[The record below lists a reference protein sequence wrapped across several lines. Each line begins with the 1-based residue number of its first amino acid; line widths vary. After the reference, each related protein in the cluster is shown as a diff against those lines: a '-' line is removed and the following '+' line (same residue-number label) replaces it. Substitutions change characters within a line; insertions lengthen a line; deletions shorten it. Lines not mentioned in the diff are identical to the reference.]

1 MSYSVQSSKELM
13 EGLVEDYLN
22 RWRIYHPNPD
32 TDNFVTTKNQE
43 EIIQYIM
50 KNMVLEMTDTIRS
63 QLSIAY
69 KVGTDEE
76 LVAKEVSIY
85 ITIDGDIVY
94 RFNSNFKKKTAKQL
108 NELFDEIV
116 TRIGIAISLI
126 IIFTTENIKPID
138 VYRGKTELKIT
149 ETKSDELNVKLTA
162 TEEFTI

>member
-76 LVAKEVSIY
+76 LLTSIKEVAKIAVLNY
-85 ITIDGDIVY
+85 TIQQNRTVPDIPN
-94 RFNSNFKKKTAKQL
+94 FN
-108 NELFDEIV
+108 LF
-116 TRIGIAISLI
+116 
-126 IIFTTENIKPID
+126 
-138 VYRGKTELKIT
+138 
-149 ETKSDELNVKLTA
+149 
-162 TEEFTI
+162 